1 MKVVLII
8 LGSLAT
14 LTGCQG
20 KSNSSRSEQDSD
32 AATIHASSRAQAS
45 DSGAPYSWR
54 NRWKAD
60 TIRNS
65 GDPFAP

>member
-20 KSNSSRSEQDSD
+20 KSNSSRSEQESD
-32 AATIHASSRAQAS
+32 AETTPSSQQAQAS
-45 DSGAPYSWR
+45 DSGGPYSWR